1 MSISSG
7 TSKFKVIKKEKINKY
22 PLYSDLSYMYIYI
35 YIWLSILGQIY
46 HLYRNKIPLTVQI
59 CIFDRANEVNRILL
73 RPAEVN
79 SGNEDRIPWNTGI
92 LYRALLIGGGVFRG
106 RAEMFPF
113 ISRA

>member
-1 MSISSG
+1 MLISSE

-35 YIWLSILGQIY
+35 SDYRSSKSKFIIY
-46 HLYRNKIPLTVQI
+46 NKIPLTVQI

-79 SGNEDRIPWNTGI
+79 SGNEDRIP
-92 LYRALLIGGGVFRG
+92 
-106 RAEMFPF
+106 
-113 ISRA
+113 